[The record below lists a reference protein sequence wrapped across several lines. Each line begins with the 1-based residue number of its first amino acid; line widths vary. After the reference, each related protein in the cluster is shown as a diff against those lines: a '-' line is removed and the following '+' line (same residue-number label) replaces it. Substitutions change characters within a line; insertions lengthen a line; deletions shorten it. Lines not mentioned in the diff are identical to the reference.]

1 MEVTNSDPPKTFI
14 IFLNAMLVS
23 IFKYDKLML
32 LEFINETCGFESI
45 KKFDNGQTLKEDEN
59 WSLIF

>member
-1 MEVTNSDPPKTFI
+1 MSVF
-14 IFLNAMLVS
+14 

-45 KKFDNGQTLKEDEN
+45 SKFDNGQTLIEDEN